1 MTSSATH
8 TRHNTGLLARAE
20 KRVLLALAHALPR
33 AIHSDHLSA
42 FALVAMIALT
52 GAAWMTITVPAEAP
66 EVVKLERVVVSG
78 VRTPDPTVAQ
88 LPRVVIE
95 GRRDAAADATPDAG
109 GPCVNPGL

>member
-1 MTSSATH
+1 MNRISTTTARTARLQAVSA
-8 TRHNTGLLARAE
+8 A
-20 KRVLLALAHALPR
+20 
-33 AIHSDHLSA
+33 
-42 FALVAMIALT
+42 ALVAMIALT

-95 GRRDAAADATPDAG
+95 GRRNQAG
-109 GPCVNPGL
+109 DSTQVASACVAPQVC

>member
-1 MTSSATH
+1 MNRISTTTARTARLQAVSA
-8 TRHNTGLLARAE
+8 A
-20 KRVLLALAHALPR
+20 
-33 AIHSDHLSA
+33 
-42 FALVAMIALT
+42 ALVAMIALT

-95 GRRDAAADATPDAG
+95 GRRNQAG
-109 GPCVNPGL
+109 DGTQVASACVAPHVC